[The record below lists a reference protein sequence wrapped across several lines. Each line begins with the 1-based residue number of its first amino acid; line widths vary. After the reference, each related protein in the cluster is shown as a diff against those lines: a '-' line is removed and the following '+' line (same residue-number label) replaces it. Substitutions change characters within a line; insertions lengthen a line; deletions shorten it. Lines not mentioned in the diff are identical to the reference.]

1 MKTTGEPPTAPKIT
15 WPDGKAFAFTIFD
28 DTDFATVEKVAPVYS
43 LLADCG
49 LRTTKSCWPVGGD
62 PAKGFGAGETV
73 EDPACLQ
80 WLLKLQE
87 QGFEIG
93 WHSATWHGL
102 PRREVQAALE
112 VFAQRF
118 GHYPITAANHSNYEG
133 IYWGDARL
141 TGFHAFLYNLLTMY
155 RNTGTHR
162 GHVEGDD
169 FFWGDL
175 CRKKLKYFR
184 NFVFQDI
191 NTLNRCPFMPYHD
204 NDRPYVNYWF
214 ASSNGARLREF
225 KRCLAERQQD
235 RLEAEGGACILYT
248 HFAMGFSERG
258 KLNPQFERLVR
269 RLAGKNGWF
278 VPVATLLDYLLKI
291 HGQHDITPLE
301 RQRMES
307 RWLLE
312 KLLVGTN

>member
-1 MKTTGEPPTAPKIT
+1 VKTFMETPLAPKIT
-15 WPDGKAFAFTIFD
+15 WPEGKAFAFTIFD
-28 DTDFATVEKVAPVYS
+28 DTDFATVENVGPLYA

-49 LRTTKSCWPVGGD
+49 FRTTKSCWVVRGD
-62 PAKGFGAGETV
+62 PAKGFGAGDTA
-73 EDPACLQ
+73 EDPACLA

-93 WHSATWHGL
+93 WHNATWHGL
-102 PRREVQAALE
+102 PRQEVQAALE
-112 VFAQRF
+112 TFARHFQ
-118 GHYPITAANHSNYEG
+118 HYPITAANHSDAEG

-141 TGFHAFLYNLLTMY
+141 TGFRAFLYNLLTRY
-155 RNTGTHR
+155 HNSGKYH
-162 GHVEGDD
+162 GHIEGDEY
-169 FFWGDL
+169 FWGDL
-175 CRKKLKYFR
+175 CRKKIKYFR

-204 NDRPYVNYWF
+204 TDRPYVNYWF

-225 KRCLAERQQD
+225 NGCLAERRQD
-235 RLEAEGGACILYT
+235 RLEAEGGACIMYT
-248 HFAMGFSERG
+248 HFAMGFTERG
-258 KLNPQFERLVR
+258 KPAPQFERLMR
-269 RLAGKNGWF
+269 RLAAKNGWF

-301 RQRMES
+301 RRRLEN